1 SSYTTLF
8 RSLLAPDAFAGE
20 EGPDVGLVLVGIG
33 GHRLHRRGELPRDGL
48 AAVVDGGLESHRGG
62 VGAGRRTPHL
72 HDGPGSAVLVLVL
85 EAACSPPERMR
96 QEICEPCAPTVGSQR
111 SSRTSSRPSIA
122 SSSASWRAAPS

>member
-1 SSYTTLF
+1 MLIVIAEAASTVICTL
-8 RSLLAPDAFAGE
+8 SLHDALPICQADLLAPDAFAGE

-48 AAVVDGGLESHRGG
+48 APVVDGGLESHRGG

-85 EAACSPPERMR
+85 EGGMLTARAD
-96 QEICEPCAPTVGSQR
+96 APGDL
-111 SSRTSSRPSIA
+111 
-122 SSSASWRAAPS
+122 RAL